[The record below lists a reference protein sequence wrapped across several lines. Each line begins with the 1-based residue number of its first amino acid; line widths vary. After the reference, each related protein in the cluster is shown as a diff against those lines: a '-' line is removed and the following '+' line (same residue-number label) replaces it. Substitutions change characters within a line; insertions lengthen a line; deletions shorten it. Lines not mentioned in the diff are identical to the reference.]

1 MSKLSLIYDYETLSL
16 NRVKGAVLALAAIP
30 FDEDRFTENPYSWEE
45 LLQISRIIKFDVTDQ
60 VKRYKRVIDKSTL
73 EWWNSQGAE
82 AQKLLKPSI
91 DDRPIDDLYDFF
103 NEVKPNPIHR
113 VYTRGNTFDPIFT
126 DYLLEDI
133 GKPDIIKYNLIR
145 DTRSLFE
152 GMAYGT
158 TIKQDFIPE
167 ECKDKFIAHDPVH
180 DIAMDIIRF
189 QKLAQAVV

>member
-16 NRVKGAVLALAAIP
+16 DRVKGAVLALAAIS
-30 FDEDRFTENPYSWEE
+30 FDEERFTEDPYSWEE
-45 LLQISRIIKFDVTDQ
+45 LLETSRMIKFDVTDQ
-60 VKRYKRVIDKSTL
+60 VKRYKRVIDKDTL
-73 EWWNSQGAE
+73 QWWNDQGPE

-126 DYLLEDI
+126 DYLLKDI
-133 GKPDIIKYNLIR
+133 KKPDIIKYNLVR

-152 GMAYGT
+152 GMSYGT
-158 TIKQDFIPE
+158 TIKQNFVPE
-167 ECKDKFIAHDPVH
+167 GYEEKFIAHDPIH

-189 QKLAQAVV
+189 QKLAQAIL

>member
-16 NRVKGAVLALAAIP
+16 DRVKGAVLALAAIS
-30 FDEDRFTENPYSWEE
+30 FDEERFTKDPYSWEE
-45 LLQISRIIKFDVTDQ
+45 LLETSRMIKFDVTDQ
-60 VKRYKRVIDKSTL
+60 VKRYKRVIDKDTL
-73 EWWNSQGAE
+73 QWWNDQGPE

-126 DYLLEDI
+126 DYLLKDI
-133 GKPDIIKYNLIR
+133 KKPDIIKYNLVR

-158 TIKQDFIPE
+158 TIKQNFVPE
-167 ECKDKFIAHDPVH
+167 GYEEKFIAHDPIH

-189 QKLAQAVV
+189 QKLAQAIL